1 MIARRRSKRGLEY
14 LVSWEG
20 YNQFGDTWGLPDGL
34 PPHEIA
40 KFEAFRKPM
49 PSSIELVLTAMRDKI
64 APKLL
69 PRIPK
74 KCLAIAQ
81 KMEPSHRATANTAES
96 RPCVSET
103 QPFSVFDALG
113 IL

>member
-64 APKLL
+64 AHKLL
-69 PRIPK
+69 P
-74 KCLAIAQ
+74 KCPGASSCPLPPSAPLHVGT
-81 KMEPSHRATANTAES
+81 PSH
-96 RPCVSET
+96 
-103 QPFSVFDALG
+103 QPLPSWLG
-113 IL
+113 AACCSKQA